1 MSYNLIK
8 SCQDYLQLNIKD
20 IMLEKI
26 TDTRFLLS
34 CFSLIEFCKEIQ
46 TLVQEGYLIE
56 ESNQGLPQGYMGHY
70 SCVMNKEVVQ
80 KEVMVR
86 EVQDTKTEPKKAG
99 RPAKG

>member
-1 MSYNLIK
+1 
-8 SCQDYLQLNIKD
+8 
-20 IMLEKI
+20 MLEKI

-70 SCVMNKEVVQ
+70 SCVMQKSNEITSDTSKE
-80 KEVMVR
+80 ET
-86 EVQDTKTEPKKAG
+86 TKKTRKSSN
-99 RPAKG
+99 

>member
-1 MSYNLIK
+1 
-8 SCQDYLQLNIKD
+8 
-20 IMLEKI
+20 MLEKI

-70 SCVMNKEVVQ
+70 SCVMVKSNEITSKEV
-80 KEVMVR
+80 
-86 EVQDTKTEPKKAG
+86 DTKTEPKKSG

>member
-1 MSYNLIK
+1 
-8 SCQDYLQLNIKD
+8 
-20 IMLEKI
+20 MLEKI

-70 SCVMNKEVVQ
+70 SCVM
-80 KEVMVR
+80 VR

>member
-1 MSYNLIK
+1 
-8 SCQDYLQLNIKD
+8 
-20 IMLEKI
+20 MLEKI

-70 SCVMNKEVVQ
+70 SCVM
-80 KEVMVR
+80 VR
-86 EVQDTKTEPKKAG
+86 EVQDTKTEPKTEPKKAG